1 MVGPAARAW
10 ALERLPELARDCLA
24 KHLPA
29 SAAFF
34 ADKAVTLSGGA
45 PEHVYLLA
53 EAHHAGGHHRRALQ
67 LLRQRGLLRANI
79 RFRYLAAKCL
89 LIKRHTYCNQKDGM
103 PTSPDFAAK
112 AGLSSTV
119 NASFTASQQLH
130 MNEASKDWEECLAML
145 GEDMDVEEDNGAL
158 YDDGR
163 AGREIDIVAAACLL
177 RGNAYHALDNRA
189 KATYWY
195 RSAIQRDP
203 YCFEALDQLFSNHM
217 LTGKEGISM
226 SAYATMLNKASVWL
240 VSLFQLTE
248 QDLLAAIHLGPHD
261 DWLLILYSLQAKKYG
276 EVEVIEK
283 KFAELEASIDNEAL
297 ERDRGAESTSTSM
310 STNGIV
316 ISCRADLHFQRGEY
330 QCCYDIT
337 KRALS
342 WFGVACYYYCIQH
355 FDQARR
361 YFSKAT
367 TLQSSF
373 APAWLGFGNA
383 YAAQDE
389 SDQAMAAYRTAAR
402 LFAGCHLPMLCIGME
417 YQRTNNWVLAEQFY
431 IQSRSICPED
441 PLVHNELGVLAFL
454 NGDYPSAASSFAKAL
469 QFAPHPTTPAWETTL
484 VNLAHTFRK
493 QKLYKEAITV
503 YEEAIALVPKAG
515 AHWAQNLKIMSHMSA
530 CSQMQLQFEVT
541 ALGHGPGDAFAT
553 EMLTQALTEEC
564 QQSAGSDLDAT
575 LKIPALTV

>member
-1 MVGPAARAW
+1 MVGPAARAR

-89 LIKRHTYCNQKDGM
+89 
-103 PTSPDFAAK
+103 
-112 AGLSSTV
+112 
-119 NASFTASQQLH
+119 
-130 MNEASKDWEECLAML
+130 EASKDWEECLAML

-158 YDDGR
+158 HDNGR

-189 KATYWY
+189 KATYWL
-195 RSAIQRDP
+195 
-203 YCFEALDQLFSNHM
+203 ALDQLFSNHM
-217 LTGKEGISM
+217 LTGKE
-226 SAYATMLNKASVWL
+226 
-240 VSLFQLTE
+240 E

-261 DWLLILYSLQAKKYG
+261 DWLLILYTLQAKKYG

-283 KFAELEASIDNEAL
+283 KFAELEASIDDEAC
-297 ERDRGAESTSTSM
+297 ERGRGAASASTSM

-337 KRALS
+337 KRLLEQDPYALQCMPVHLASALELRKKNELFLTAHKLVQEYPQLALS

-515 AHWAQNLKIMSHMSA
+515 AHYAQNLKMMSHMSE

-541 ALGHGPGDAFAT
+541 ALGLRPGDAFAT

-564 QQSAGSDLDAT
+564 QQSAGSDLDAI
-575 LKIPALTV
+575 LRLPALTQLGLVNNGYKQAKDS